1 MSHTENLAEQRVKQ
15 LLAEARQN
23 ELNNRYEA
31 MTTTLNIVSCYK
43 APQTLEQLKNIK
55 REIGRELEILKD
67 ELINRE
73 RYIKDIEQLIKQS

>member
-1 MSHTENLAEQRVKQ
+1 MSHIENLAEQRVKQ

-23 ELNNRYEA
+23 ELNSRYEA
-31 MTTTLNIVSCYK
+31 MTTALNIVSCYK